1 MGEKE
6 VISFEKYKDKSKSP
20 PVSLQE
26 QSYPV
31 CTDVSPAFILCF
43 QTNGCC
49 ETDWESR
56 PTSAYSEVAIRYTEN
71 GCGKSSLFREQ
82 FVKLTMAIKF
92 ARKAW
97 WAQHQTSN
105 LPSVGRCGQIAP
117 RRITQELYWICLGG
131 KKNQQS
137 AASNCWFFSVSS
149 CTHTF
154 TISLWPGKWSS
165 TTSRSSLRFYLYL
178 SFCCLVWNM
187 WVLFWMEMY
196 FNGCLATGH
205 LMKSDL
211 VQLILCK
218 IPYTSAI

>member
-6 VISFEKYKDKSKSP
+6 VISFEKYKDKSKPP

-82 FVKLTMAIKF
+82 FVKLTTAIKF

-131 KKNQQS
+131 KKIQQS
-137 AASNCWFFSVSS
+137 AASNCCFFFCFIMHAYLHPFLV
-149 CTHTF
+149 TRKMEF
-154 TISLWPGKWSS
+154 YYQQVFLAILLVLKLLLLRLEYVGSL
-165 TTSRSSLRFYLYL
+165 L
-178 SFCCLVWNM
+178 SGDVF
-187 WVLFWMEMY
+187 
-196 FNGCLATGH
+196 
-205 LMKSDL
+205 
-211 VQLILCK
+211 
-218 IPYTSAI
+218 